1 MKVKSKMLYIYLQ
14 KENIQSTENST
25 AKNKDRHVHL
35 AMRFKLCNNYMSK
48 PRLSSSY
55 DGQKQDNSFEEL

>member
-1 MKVKSKMLYIYLQ
+1 MLHIYLQ
-14 KENIQSTENST
+14 KENIQSTENGT

-48 PRLSSSY
+48 PRLSSSS

>member
-1 MKVKSKMLYIYLQ
+1 MLSIYLQ